1 VFPDANVVRLHR
13 HPCQAVPS
21 LCSLV
26 AGYRTLFSQRINHRE
41 IGETILD
48 MFVDGM
54 RRSMAFASSGEH
66 RQIIDIRY
74 DDLVADPLTVIRRI
88 YTQFGYRHD
97 AAFEQA
103 VARVVESQR
112 AAARP
117 RHSYT
122 PEQFGLSRAQ
132 VIERS
137 AGYLGWVQQRCG
149 ELAA

>member
-1 VFPDANVVRLHR
+1 M
-13 HPCQAVPS
+13 
-21 LCSLV
+21 CSLV
-26 AGYRTLFSQRINHRE
+26 AGYRALFSQRINRRE

-48 MFVDGM
+48 MFADGM
-54 RRSMAFASSGEH
+54 RRSMAFASSGDH
-66 RQIIDIRY
+66 RQVIDIRY
-74 DDLVADPLTVIRRI
+74 DDLVADPLAVIRRI
-88 YTQFGYRHD
+88 YTKFGYRYD
-97 AAFEQA
+97 AAFEQD

-122 PEQFGLSRAQ
+122 LEQFGLSRPQ

-137 AGYLGWVQQRCG
+137 AEYLRWVQPRCG